1 MAEYVRVA
9 KDFGQDFETH
19 RIRLHLSEIRLSHW
33 GSVVGI
39 TDMDAETP
47 LRCSPE
53 EQEVAQRT
61 LKQIIKLFQVTEE
74 KAKGLERRSSEPELS
89 DRMRKLCDKMNK
101 LALGRTNKASKAKDG
116 LYAKTKWA
124 LFSREGFVNLVES
137 ITSLVTDL
145 VSAFPDGIREKR
157 ERLCDEDAAE
167 LVANEPELST
177 LLKDA
182 LGKDDEQMQGA
193 LQKAVAATHQNTAT
207 FSGSDVKPTKHSLQ
221 LVPIRSL
228 VQVAASEPR
237 RVPITTLRRSI
248 TFSTPAAFK
257 LYEPITA
264 AARTTRDNSVAN
276 MPETSVRRVD
286 PHKLGKITF
295 KKSEDLIDEW
305 DIEYDGT
312 EGEANAGTLKQAAEE
327 LVNTNTPVAFP
338 TETVYGLG
346 ADATRSA
353 AVKEIFASKGRP
365 ADNPLIVH
373 IHSLPQLRALL
384 LGKLDVVGDG
394 KDAGKDPIPDI
405 YRPVIERFWPGPL
418 TIILPAPE
426 NSILAP
432 EVTAGLPT
440 FGARMPRS
448 IIALSLLRLCG
459 RPLAAPSANASTRP
473 SPTAAEHVYDDLNG
487 KLNLIIDGGPCEVGV
502 ESTVIDGLSSPPAI
516 LRPGGITVEQL
527 RQCPGWENV
536 VVGYKD
542 KQAEDS
548 SKPRAPG
555 MKYRHYSPKASVLL
569 FEAGANQPTSDEL
582 KSKRRIG
589 VIRTRSWDK
598 VLGLGAE
605 KVKTSDANGP
615 GICASPDTAAS
626 LDAND
631 SPSRLSNL
639 LRSVTQHQIPHAD
652 HYIVKPEAVQ
662 VWEINLGAKTEDVA
676 RGLFSALR
684 ELDKK
689 GVEVI
694 YVEGIDDKT
703 GDDIAAAVMNRLR
716 KAAEIRI

>member
-1 MAEYVRVA
+1 MR
-9 KDFGQDFETH
+9 TRH
-19 RIRLHLSEIRLSHW
+19 PRI
-33 GSVVGI
+33 
-39 TDMDAETP
+39 P
-47 LRCSPE
+47 
-53 EQEVAQRT
+53 
-61 LKQIIKLFQVTEE
+61 
-74 KAKGLERRSSEPELS
+74 
-89 DRMRKLCDKMNK
+89 N
-101 LALGRTNKASKAKDG
+101 
-116 LYAKTKWA
+116 
-124 LFSREGFVNLVES
+124 VNL
-137 ITSLVTDL
+137 T
-145 VSAFPDGIREKR
+145 
-157 ERLCDEDAAE
+157 
-167 LVANEPELST
+167 
-177 LLKDA
+177 
-182 LGKDDEQMQGA
+182 
-193 LQKAVAATHQNTAT
+193 
-207 FSGSDVKPTKHSLQ
+207 KPSLQ
-221 LVPIRSL
+221 LTPTRSL
-228 VQVAASEPR
+228 VQVAASEA
-237 RVPITTLRRSI
+237 RRSPVATLKTPI
-248 TFSTPAAFK
+248 LFFTPTTFRLGRRSTPTVSN
-257 LYEPITA
+257 I
-264 AARTTRDNSVAN
+264 RDRLLAN
-276 MPETSVRRVD
+276 MPETSVQRVD
-286 PHKLGKITF
+286 PQKLGRITF
-295 KKSEDLIDEW
+295 QKSEDLIDEW
-305 DIEYDGT
+305 DIQYDDA
-312 EGEANAGTLKQAAEE
+312 EGDADAGTLKQAAHE
-327 LVNTNTPVAFP
+327 LMSTNTPVAFP

-384 LGKLDVVGDG
+384 LGKLDFVSDG
-394 KDAGKDPIPDI
+394 KDAGKDPIPEI

-432 EVTAGLPT
+432 EVTAGLTT

-516 LRPGGITVEQL
+516 LRPGGVTVEQL

-569 FEAGANQPTSDEL
+569 FEAGASQPTSDEL

-589 VIRTRSWDK
+589 IIRTKSWDS
-598 VLGLGAE
+598 VLGISAE
-605 KVKTSDANGP
+605 KVKTSDASGP
-615 GICASPDTAAS
+615 VLCGPLDTVS

-631 SPSRLSNL
+631 SSSRLSNL
-639 LRSVTQHQIPHAD
+639 LRSVAQHQIPHAD
-652 HYIVKPEAVQ
+652 HYVVKPEAVQ

-689 GVEVI
+689 GVETI
-694 YVEGIDDKT
+694 FVEGIDDRT

-716 KAAEIRI
+716 KAAEIRT